1 MTVFYWTLFSTYL
14 LGLVSRINRG
24 NKKPLFIG
32 TFLVALILIVV
43 AGARSGIGDTYMYR
57 HLYEMIIDKT
67 YTTGYEEGFV
77 LFLSF
82 LATISQDSQFM
93 IIITSI
99 ITHGINVFVMSNYSS
114 YFELELYMY
123 IASGFFLT
131 SMNGIRQAMA
141 ASIVFLG
148 TVFLVKRKFIPY
160 AFLVFIAT
168 SLHTSAIIMIFVYF
182 IVNND
187 FWTKHFKQ
195 IVIVGVLIILF
206 GSVIASILFKILSHT
221 RYGSYDTFEEGGANI
236 IRTLIAFVP
245 VILAYLQ
252 KDNLRKI
259 MPNCDIF
266 VNLSILNFFVMALSI
281 DNWIFARMSYYFQ
294 LYSFILLPYTIKS
307 IADIKQKR
315 FIYYSFLLAY
325 FIFMYVEYK
334 VTQNVTYKSN
344 VLTLFAR

>member
-236 IRTLIAFVP
+236 IRTLVAFVP

-307 IADIKQKR
+307 ITDIKQKR

-344 VLTLFAR
+344 VLTLFDR

>member
-1 MTVFYWTLFSTYL
+1 MAAFYWTLFSTYL
-14 LGLVSRINRG
+14 LGLVSRINRSS
-24 NKKPLFIG
+24 KKPLFIG
-32 TFLVALILIVV
+32 TFLIALIFIVI
-43 AGARSGIGDTYMYR
+43 AGCRSGIGDTTMYT
-57 HLYEMIIDKT
+57 HLYEMIIDNT
-67 YTTGYEEGFV
+67 YKDGYEKGFV
-77 LFLSF
+77 FFLSF
-82 LATISQDSQFM
+82 LSTISQDPQFM
-93 IIITSI
+93 IIVTSV
-99 ITHGINVFVMSNYSS
+99 ITHGINIFVMANYSS
-114 YFELELYMY
+114 YFELEVYMY

-141 ASIVFLG
+141 SAIVFLG
-148 TVFLVKRKFIPY
+148 TTFLIKRKFIPY
-160 AFLVFIAT
+160 TFLVLIAST
-168 SLHTSAIIMIFVYF
+168 LHTSAIIMIFVYF

-187 FWTKHFKQ
+187 LWTKHFN
-195 IVIVGVLIILF
+195 VIVMAGIFIIVFGGVI
-206 GSVIASILFKILSHT
+206 SSILFRILAST
-221 RYGSYDTFEEGGANI
+221 RYGSYDTFEEGGANVV
-236 IRTLIAFVP
+236 RTLVAFVP

-307 IADIKQKR
+307 ISDIKQKR
-315 FIYYSFLLAY
+315 FIYYSFLVAY